1 MELAESS
8 SARANVRRIGA
19 QPGSKSCL
27 LDSTGSQEGDHSE
40 LMNQRK
46 RIVMK
51 QAMLLV
57 LVLVISAA
65 VLLARDN
72 NPSSGASRDNSEHAK
87 GQTTVQGC
95 VGRSNGDYILVK
107 QDPAVTY
114 ELQSSG
120 KTKLGRY
127 LGQQVEVT
135 GRKSASLSTS
145 SDFLAGRVPSPVT
158 ITVTSIKT
166 ITKECTEELVSDK

>member
-1 MELAESS
+1 VELPESS

-27 LDSTGSQEGDHSE
+27 LDSTGTQEGDHSE

-46 RIVMK
+46 RIVLK
-51 QAMLLV
+51 QAMQ

-65 VLLARDN
+65 VLLAHDN
-72 NPSSGASRDNSEHAK
+72 NPSSGANRDSSEHAK

-114 ELQSSG
+114 ELRSSG
-120 KTKLGRY
+120 KTKLGHY

-166 ITKECTEELVSDK
+166 ITKECTEQLDK

>member
-1 MELAESS
+1 
-8 SARANVRRIGA
+8 
-19 QPGSKSCL
+19 
-27 LDSTGSQEGDHSE
+27 
-40 LMNQRK
+40 
-46 RIVMK
+46 MK

-57 LVLVISAA
+57 LVISAG
-65 VLLARDN
+65 VLLAQDN
-72 NPSSGASRDNSEHAK
+72 NPPSGGSHDNSEHAK

-120 KTKLGRY
+120 KTKLGHY

-135 GRKSASLSTS
+135 GRKSPSLSTS

-166 ITKECTEELVSDK
+166 ITKECTEQLVSDK